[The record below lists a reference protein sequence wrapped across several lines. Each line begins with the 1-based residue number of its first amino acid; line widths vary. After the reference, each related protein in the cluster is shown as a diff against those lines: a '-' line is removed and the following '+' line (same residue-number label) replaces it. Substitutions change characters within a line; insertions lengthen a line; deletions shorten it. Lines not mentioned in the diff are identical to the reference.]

1 MWLNVSAFVWTMK
14 SVVIGRIMFKVR
26 CLTVRSQKWGV
37 GVRLPKT
44 EHVQVCSIFKKWCS
58 KPKMG
63 CWSSITKNWTCS
75 SLFDI
80 QKMMFEAKNG
90 VLEFD
95 YKKLNMFKFVRY
107 SKNDVRVCLMSNLV
121 NVVKALLGSMLNVRS
136 FVAKNKRFE
145 FIHQ

>member
-1 MWLNVSAFVWTMK
+1 
-14 SVVIGRIMFKVR
+14 
-26 CLTVRSQKWGV
+26 
-37 GVRLPKT
+37 
-44 EHVQVCSIFKKWCS
+44 
-58 KPKMG
+58 
-63 CWSSITKNWTCS
+63 
-75 SLFDI
+75 
-80 QKMMFEAKNG
+80 MMFEAKNG

-145 FIHQ
+145 FSHQ